1 MQCMC
6 EFKAERIDNLSRAE
20 FQCVGRQFPEATV
33 KTTSTRLN
41 TYAVPTLPA
50 KAKQDLSKQGI
61 FKNPS
66 VDVVDKLSC
75 GINQRRLLGLTID
88 TPTFF

>member
-33 KTTSTRLN
+33 KTIATRPELWN
-41 TYAVPTLPA
+41 LEYTVMQTRALRALSFGLLPWQSGQPRMA
-50 KAKQDLSKQGI
+50 ALLS
-61 FKNPS
+61 
-66 VDVVDKLSC
+66 DRHLC
-75 GINQRRLLGLTID
+75 Y
-88 TPTFF
+88 

>member
-33 KTTSTRLN
+33 KTISTRLD
-41 TYAVPTLPA
+41 THSVPTLPA
-50 KAKQDLSKQGI
+50 KNFDHKEHLRKLMKSKE
-61 FKNPS
+61 P
-66 VDVVDKLSC
+66 
-75 GINQRRLLGLTID
+75 
-88 TPTFF
+88 